1 MSDVVGTGVVVA
13 PGGPAAVEHPT
24 YASEDVEQ
32 TIVLDAWRPATPL
45 WFERGL
51 VVAAAGVASFGAIGL
66 LFAVSGHYRMLPVFA
81 LGIIGTALGSAIA
94 WPRRSGALARERA
107 VSLPAIGMC
116 LVALAFAAWNGAHAS
131 EHVYIGRDPG
141 VYTATGKWIASNG
154 TLEVPAG
161 QDWADKGADLAIGTS
176 GTYPNADGTLEFQFN
191 HLIPVLMAEAD
202 NLGGD
207 TLMFR
212 VPVVLSALG
221 LCAIFAVGCRLV
233 RRPWLVLIAVAGLA
247 VSLPQLSVAR
257 DTLSESSVEFL
268 LWAGI
273 WLLVQ
278 AVERRSVRVGVL
290 AGAVLGATTL
300 ARVDALVY
308 LIPLPI
314 LAAVTLLVRRRRR
327 GEPLATART
336 MLGVLFGLVAMVIL
350 GMVDLITRTGG
361 YYHDL
366 HSQVSRLQ
374 LALAASGLVAALAL
388 ATWPL
393 LARRWAPVI
402 AWIRARRTGLGVA
415 VAAVLGGS
423 LAFAWMLR
431 PAVDHPRTDE
441 SLFVAS
447 LQRLAGVPVDPGRT
461 YAENSMQWLG
471 WYLGPVAVAL
481 GIVGVA
487 IIAARI
493 CRTPEPISVLVMA
506 VAGCGTAL
514 YLWNPEIFPDQIWA
528 TRRYV
533 PAALPLFA
541 LLAAVSLD
549 ALVGQLVRAGY
560 RRVLPRVVAAAA
572 VLGLVAFPLG
582 VSGPVRDFR
591 PQAGYAATVEATC
604 RATGHDAAIVFLP
617 QDPFGRGLASAVR
630 AWCGVPVAL
639 LTQQPTAAR
648 VSELAAAWTPAGRTL
663 WVLGSRAD
671 RIAQVVAGAPPK
683 RLAAGSAPY
692 ELERALLRPPQ
703 QYAPATFVVYGSP
716 IAH

>member
-1 MSDVVGTGVVVA
+1 MPDAVGIGVVAA
-13 PGGPAAVEHPT
+13 PGGQAADERPI
-24 YASEDVEQ
+24 YASEDVDQ
-32 TIVLDAWRPATPL
+32 TIVLDLRPATPL

-51 VVAAAGVASFGAIGL
+51 VVAAAGVVSFGAVGL
-66 LFAVSGHYRMLPVFA
+66 LFAVAGHYRMLPVFA
-81 LGIIGTALGSAIA
+81 LGIVGTVLGSAVA
-94 WPRRSGALARERA
+94 WPRRSGALARERS

-116 LVALAFAAWNGAHAS
+116 LVALAFAAWNGALAS
-131 EHVYIGRDPG
+131 EHVYVGRDPG
-141 VYTATGKWIASNG
+141 VYTATAKWIASNG

-161 QDWADKGADLAIGTS
+161 QDWADKGADLTVGAS
-176 GTYPNADGTLEFQFN
+176 GTYPSADGTLEFQFN
-191 HLIPVLMAEAD
+191 HLMPVLMAEGD

-247 VSLPQLSVAR
+247 VCLPQLSVAR

-273 WLLVQ
+273 WLLVR

-300 ARVDALVY
+300 GRIDALVY

-314 LAAVTLLVRRRRR
+314 LGAITLLVRRRRR
-327 GEPLATART
+327 GEPLATARM
-336 MLGVLFGLVAMVIL
+336 MLSVLLGLVAVVVL
-350 GMVDLITRTGG
+350 GMVDLMTRTGN

-366 HSQVSRLQ
+366 HGQVTGLQ
-374 LALAASGLVAALAL
+374 LALAASGMVAAIVL

-393 LARRWAPVI
+393 LAHRWAPAI
-402 AWIRARRTGLGVA
+402 AWIRARRAGFGLA

-423 LAFAWMLR
+423 LAFAWTLR
-431 PAVDHPRTDE
+431 PEVDHPRTDE

-447 LQRLAGVPVDPGRT
+447 LQRLAGVRVDAGRT
-461 YAENSMQWLG
+461 YAEDSMQWLG

-481 GIVGVA
+481 GIVGA
-487 IIAARI
+487 SILAARI
-493 CRTPEPISVLVMA
+493 CRAPQPISVLALA
-506 VAGCGTAL
+506 VAGSGTAL

-533 PAALPLFA
+533 PAALPLFV

-549 ALVGQLVRAGY
+549 ALVSRLVQAGY
-560 RRVLPRVVAAAA
+560 SRILPRVVAAAA
-572 VLGLVAFPLG
+572 VLGLVSFPLG
-582 VSGPVRDFR
+582 ISGPVRDFR

-604 RATGHDAAIVFLP
+604 RATGDNAAIVFLP
-617 QDPFGRGLASAVR
+617 KDPFGRGLASALR

-639 LTQQPTAAR
+639 LTQPATAAR
-648 VSELAAAWTPAGRTL
+648 LRELAAAWTPAGRTL

-671 RIAQVVAGAPPK
+671 AIAQVGPGAVPK

-703 QYAPATFVVYGSP
+703 RYAPSSFVIYGSP
-716 IAH
+716 IAR